1 MEPDILDQLFKKYY
15 NEAMLYA
22 FTLCRNKDL
31 AEDLV
36 AESFYKALSKL
47 TKEITHFK
55 FWLLRVIKTT
65 YLDYLRKSRRNV
77 ALQDNIID
85 ETEDIA
91 SKLIRNEQYAELYKA
106 IDKLDDYYREII
118 TLHYFQDLKF
128 KEIGEILDKTEA
140 QIKSAAY
147 EARQKLK
154 RMLEE
159 DKDGRK

>member
-1 MEPDILDQLFKKYY
+1 MQPDILDRLFEKYY

-36 AESFYKALSKL
+36 AEAFYKALSKL
-47 TKEITHFK
+47 TEEITHFK

-65 YLDYLRKSRRNV
+65 YIDYLRKNKRHIK
-77 ALQDNIID
+77 LQDNIVD
-85 ETEDIA
+85 ETEDMA

-154 RMLEE
+154 RLLEE
-159 DKDGRK
+159 EQDGRK